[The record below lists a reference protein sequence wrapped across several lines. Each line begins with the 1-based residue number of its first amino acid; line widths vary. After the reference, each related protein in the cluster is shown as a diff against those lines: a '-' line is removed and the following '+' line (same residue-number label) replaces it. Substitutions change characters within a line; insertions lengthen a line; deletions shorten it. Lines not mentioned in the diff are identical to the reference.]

1 MRTTTLV
8 LAMIL
13 AMTFACAA
21 GPAFAQ
27 ARVLTVPEQAPVQAP
42 EGTQAQA
49 QAPAA
54 PAPAKTDTKTGTKTD
69 TQTEKPPAV
78 PQAPAEAEKQAAP
91 APPPPATKQ
100 AQEPPAAPP
109 QAEQAPAPAQAQA
122 PAKTQDQLQTWT
134 PGRQRAPLRQ
144 AGRYSFSR
152 IDGGYLRLDRN
163 SGQVAICT
171 PRTSGWSCEAVPQD
185 RARLEKEVDALREEV
200 AALKKQIADLRASP
214 PPPRVQ
220 PPPAPPPRDGGA
232 TIKLPTQA
240 DLARARGFLADT
252 WHRLVEMIE
261 NWQKDMLRKS

>member
-42 EGTQAQA
+42 EGTEAQA

-54 PAPAKTDTKTGTKTD
+54 PAPAKTEAQSD

-78 PQAPAEAEKQAAP
+78 PQAPAAAEKQ
-91 APPPPATKQ
+91 PPPAAPPQ
-100 AQEPPAAPP
+100 AATQTQQPPAAPP

-134 PGRQRAPLRQ
+134 PGRQRAPMRQ

-185 RARLEKEVDALREEV
+185 RARLEKEIDALREEV

-220 PPPAPPPRDGGA
+220 PPPAPPPKDRGGA

>member
-27 ARVLTVPEQAPVQAP
+27 ARVLTVPEQAPVEAP
-42 EGTQAQA
+42 EGAEAQA

-54 PAPAKTDTKTGTKTD
+54 PAPAKSD
-69 TQTEKPPAV
+69 TQTEKPAVV
-78 PQAPAEAEKQAAP
+78 PQAPAAAEKQ
-91 APPPPATKQ
+91 PPPAAPPQAATQ
-100 AQEPPAAPP
+100 AQQPPAAPP

-134 PGRQRAPLRQ
+134 PGRQRAPTRQ
-144 AGRYSFSR
+144 PGRYSFSR

-214 PPPRVQ
+214 PPRVQ
-220 PPPAPPPRDGGA
+220 PPPAPPPKDGGGV
-232 TIKLPTQA
+232 TIKLPTQK